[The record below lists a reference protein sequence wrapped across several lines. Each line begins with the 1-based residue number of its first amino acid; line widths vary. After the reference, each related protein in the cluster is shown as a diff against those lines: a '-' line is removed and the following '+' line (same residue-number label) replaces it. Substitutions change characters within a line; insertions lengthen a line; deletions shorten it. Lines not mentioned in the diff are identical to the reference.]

1 MNYKQNTMAFTF
13 FFRDISSIEEAVQ
26 IIIPSLIGRSKVKIW
41 DAGCAMGPEPYTLAI
56 VLAENMGH
64 FAFENIT
71 IYATDHDES
80 GHFGEIISEGIY
92 SYEDLKRMPQNIFEK
107 YFSPTEK
114 ENFYKISDVIKNR
127 VEFAKHDLLS
137 FNPIRTD
144 FNMIMCK
151 NVLLHFE
158 YSDRIK
164 CLKMFHSALE
174 KDGILLTE
182 NTQKMPDE
190 ISHIF
195 QKIGKGSQTFI
206 KQ

>member
-1 MNYKQNTMAFTF
+1 MAFTF
-13 FFRDISSIEEAVQ
+13 FFRDSHSIEQALKYFLP
-26 IIIPSLIGRSKVKIW
+26 IINGYRRIKIW

-80 GHFGEIISEGIY
+80 GHFGEIISTGIY
-92 SYEDLKRMPQNIFEK
+92 NYEELKRMPQNIFEK

-114 ENFYKISDVIKNR
+114 NNYYKISDIIKNR
-127 VEFAKHDLLS
+127 VVYAKHDLLS

-158 YSDRIK
+158 YSDRTK

-174 KDGILLTE
+174 KDGIFLTE
-182 NTQKMPDE
+182 NTQKMPEE
-190 ISHIF
+190 IDHLF
-195 QKIGKGSQTFI
+195 QKIGKGSQTF
-206 KQ
+206 KKL